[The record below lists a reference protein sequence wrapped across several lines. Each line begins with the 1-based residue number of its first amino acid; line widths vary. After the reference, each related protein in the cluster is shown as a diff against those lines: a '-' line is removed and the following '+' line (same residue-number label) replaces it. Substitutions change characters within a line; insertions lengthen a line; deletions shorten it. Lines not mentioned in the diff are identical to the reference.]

1 MVLTASASYVFPFIS
16 LQASP
21 RASPLFTQ
29 SDNYWLNSRTPCLT
43 YDLRGL
49 VYFKLTVS
57 GPARDLHSG
66 VFGRMVH
73 EPMTDLISIMSKLV
87 SPDGT
92 ILVPGVE
99 DLVPSA
105 QDEEM

>member
-1 MVLTASASYVFPFIS
+1 MSASYVRHIVSPHAS
-16 LQASP
+16 SRASASP
-21 RASPLFTQ
+21 Q

-43 YDLRGL
+43 YGLRGL
-49 VYFKLTVS
+49 VYFKLTIS

-73 EPMTDLISIMSKLV
+73 EPMTDLITIMGKLV
-87 SPDGT
+87 TPDGT

-99 DLVPSA
+99 DMVPSA
-105 QDEEM
+105 QDDEM